1 MANRRFEM
9 HQYRHILV
17 RMRLGETD
25 RQIAR
30 AGLMG
35 RRKAAEVRR
44 QAAAQGWLD
53 PARPLPG
60 DDVLA
65 QTFNQSNAR
74 PQTLSQV
81 LPFKREVR
89 QWHGQ
94 GIQATTIHQALVRK
108 HGFTGSYSSVRRFL
122 QALQLTQPQTTTVL
136 EFEPGDTAQVDFGRG
151 PQIIDVYT
159 GEIIDTW
166 IFTMVLAWS
175 RHLYAELVPDQSVPT
190 WLGCHRRAF
199 EFFCGVPSRLILDN
213 LKTAI
218 TRACYY
224 DPQVQR
230 AYAELAEGYGFRLAP
245 HPVRQPQMKG
255 RIEASVKF
263 VKRSFVPLRNF
274 RSMADGNAQL
284 QAWLLGPAGNRLH
297 GTTQERPLTRF
308 TEVERFLLK
317 PLPERPVELAEW
329 AQVKVHGDCHV
340 QFARCRYSVPYRL
353 VHQPLWLRAAE
364 TTVRLYRD
372 HELVAL
378 HPRLFKPGSRATL
391 DEHLPPAALAYKMQ
405 DPQWCLKQARQVGT
419 HCHQLIETLFAHRVL
434 DNLRAA
440 QGVIRLAKTYGKHRL
455 EAACQRA
462 LVFDSP
468 LYRTVKTV
476 LEKGAD
482 QEPLPTP
489 TAAALTGPY
498 TGQGR
503 FCRDT
508 AKLLSTTPTH

>member
-35 RRKAAEVRR
+35 RPKAAAVRR
-44 QAAAQGWLD
+44 QAQIQGWLD
-53 PARPLPG
+53 PAWPLPD

-65 QTFNQSNAR
+65 QTFDLSNPRSQS
-74 PQTLSQV
+74 LSHV
-81 LPFKREVR
+81 LPFEREVR

-94 GIQATTIHQALVRK
+94 GIQGTTIHEALVRK

-122 QALQLTQPQTTTVL
+122 QALQLAEPEVTTVL
-136 EFEPGDTAQVDFGRG
+136 DFEPGDCAQVDFGRG
-151 PQIIDVYT
+151 PRIVDVRT

-175 RHLYAELVPDQSVPT
+175 RHLYAELVTDQSVPT

-199 EFFCGVPSRLILDN
+199 EFFGGVPSRLVIDN
-213 LKTAI
+213 LKAAI
-218 TRACYY
+218 ARACYH
-224 DPQVQR
+224 DPAVQR

-245 HPVRQPQMKG
+245 LPVRQPQMKG
-255 RIEASVKF
+255 RIEAGVKY
-263 VKRSFVPLRNF
+263 VKRRFVPLRDF
-274 RSMADGNAQL
+274 RDMADGNAQL
-284 QAWLLGPAGNRLH
+284 KAWLLGPAGNRIH

-308 TEVERFLLK
+308 AEVERFLLK
-317 PLPERPVELAEW
+317 PLPPRPVELAEW
-329 AQVKVHGDCHV
+329 AKVKVHGDCHV
-340 QFARCRYSVPYRL
+340 QFAKCRYSVPYRL
-353 VHQPLWLRAAE
+353 VRQRLWLRAAE
-364 TTVRLYRD
+364 TNVRVYRD
-372 HELVAL
+372 HELVAI
-378 HPRLFKPGSRATL
+378 HPRRSKPGSRSTL
-391 DEHLPPAALAYKMQ
+391 DEHLPPEALAYKMQ
-405 DPQWCLKQARQVGT
+405 DPQWCLKQAQAVGP
-419 HCHQLIETLFAHRVL
+419 HCYLLVDTLFAHRVL

-440 QGVIRLAKTYGKHRL
+440 QGVVRLGKTYGHQRL
-455 EAACQRA
+455 EAACARA
-462 LVFDSP
+462 LAFDSA
-468 LYRTVKTV
+468 LYRTVKTI

-482 QEPLPTP
+482 QEPLPTRNAP
-489 TAAALTGPY
+489 PLEGPY

-508 AKLLSTTPTH
+508 SQLLTTTTN